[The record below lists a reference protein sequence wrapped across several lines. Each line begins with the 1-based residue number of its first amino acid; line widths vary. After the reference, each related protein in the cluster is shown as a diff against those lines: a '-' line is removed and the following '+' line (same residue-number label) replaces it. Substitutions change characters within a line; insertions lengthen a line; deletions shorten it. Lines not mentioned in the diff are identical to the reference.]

1 MQTDEL
7 IAQLKCYAGRTPRPA
22 DFDEYW
28 QRALSELAQVRP
40 QVELRR
46 AAFQAPFADCYE
58 MYFTGVRQ
66 ARIHARLLR
75 PKRKPQHPGPGLVMF
90 HGYSGNCGEFS
101 DKLQYVAAGF
111 TVAAMD
117 ARGQGGLSQDTG
129 GHTGPTWHGQLIRGL
144 ENASPDDLLFRQIF
158 LDCAELVKLITAL
171 PDVNPARIG
180 VTGISQGGGLAL
192 AAAALVPEVK
202 QAVVAFPFL
211 CDYRKAW
218 EMELPTVAYSELRDF
233 FRWFDPRHEREQEI
247 FTRLGYIDVQNLAP
261 RIKAKVLMATG
272 LSDNICPPQTQFA
285 AYNKI
290 KSPKSVKFYPDFGH
304 ELLPEYTDMTY
315 LEMLTL

>member
-1 MQTDEL
+1 MQTDEF
-7 IAQLKCYAGRTPRPA
+7 IARLKCYAGRTPRPA
-22 DFDEYW
+22 DFDACW
-28 QRALSELAQVRP
+28 ARALDELSQVRP

-75 PKRKPQHPGPGLVMF
+75 PKRKAARPGPAVVMF

-111 TVAAMD
+111 TVAALD
-117 ARGQGGLSQDTG
+117 ARGQGGLSDDTG
-129 GHTGPTWHGQLIRGL
+129 GHHGPTWHGQLIRGL
-144 ENASPDDLLFRQIF
+144 ENATPDDLLFRHIF
-158 LDCAELVKLITAL
+158 LDAAELVKLITAL
-171 PDVNPARIG
+171 PDVDPNRIG
-180 VTGISQGGGLAL
+180 VTGISQGGGLSL

-202 QAVVAFPFL
+202 LAVVAFPFL

-218 EMELPTVAYSELRDF
+218 EMELPTEAYRELREF
-233 FRWFDPRHEREQEI
+233 FRWFDPRHEREEEI

-261 RIKAKVLMATG
+261 RIRAKVLMATG
-272 LSDNICPPQTQFA
+272 LADNICPPETQFA

-304 ELLPEYTDMTY
+304 EMLPEFADMTY